1 MFDVVLFGNDVLRKK
16 TSDIKEITPEI
27 VLLVEKMFETMY
39 ANDGVGLAAP
49 QVGKSLNLTIIDVS
63 VGFDPESKLV
73 LINPEIIESEG
84 EQFEDEGCLSF
95 PELIAKVL
103 RPSRVKVRYMD
114 LNGDEKEIIGENL
127 LARALSHEI
136 DHLKGVVFIDHVK
149 GLEKTMINKKVKKLM
164 NSESW
169 QRVS

>member
-1 MFDVVLFGNDVLRKK
+1 MLDIVLYGNDVLRKK
-16 TSDIKEITPEI
+16 TSDIEEITPEI
-27 VLLVEKMFETMY
+27 VSLVDEMFDTMY
-39 ANDGVGLAAP
+39 ASEGIGLAAP
-49 QVGKSLNLTIIDVS
+49 QVGRSLNLTILDLS

-95 PELIAKVL
+95 PGLIAKIL
-103 RPSRVKVRYMD
+103 RPAWVKVKYID
-114 LNGDEKEIIGENL
+114 LNGDEREITGENL

-136 DHLKGVVFIDHVK
+136 DHLNGIVFVDHVK
-149 GLEKTMINKKVKKLM
+149 GLEKTMINKKLKKLM